1 MFKKQTK
8 KLDSIGTSSINGDVA
23 ENQNSPNS
31 FMKSATAFSGRA
43 KPTLLA
49 LAAVALP
56 IFTISNASASL
67 IDFSSGNSTVGID
80 PTSASGMTLWTV
92 DNRSILDQQSFWI
105 GIGSANWS
113 VSPISSI
120 LTSAGTPTVNGPAT
134 SLTSTYQTGS
144 LQIQAVYSLVGGA
157 PGSGTAD
164 LGEQFIIQNNGNT
177 PVSFHFY
184 QYANFLNVSAVD
196 LTRNSRGLYNEAFV
210 TGPNF
215 TITEGVDTGISPG
228 ANHGET
234 EGPGVTLGHLTSGTP
249 GLTLADNMSS
259 TGQNS
264 WAFQWN
270 PTIAAG
276 GTFIISKDINVSGVQ
291 PAPEPATWSLVSLG
305 LIGVGFLRRLF
316 GRGKKE

>member
-1 MFKKQTK
+1 
-8 KLDSIGTSSINGDVA
+8 
-23 ENQNSPNS
+23 
-31 FMKSATAFSGRA
+31 MKSAIAFSGRV
-43 KPTLLA
+43 KPAWLA
-49 LAAVALP
+49 LAGLALP
-56 IFTISNASASL
+56 LLTSPNASGST
-67 IDFSSGNSTVGID
+67 INFSSGNSTVGID
-80 PTSASGMTLWTV
+80 PASASGMTLWSA
-92 DNRSILDQQSFWI
+92 DNRSILDQQSFFF
-105 GIGSANWS
+105 GVGSANWA

-134 SLTSTYQTGS
+134 TLTSTYQSGS

-157 PGSGTAD
+157 SGSGTAD
-164 LGEQFIIQNNGNT
+164 LGEQFIIQNNGNSAVT
-177 PVSFHFY
+177 FHFY
-184 QYANFLNVSAVD
+184 QYANFLNVSSVD

-234 EGPGVTLGHLTSGTP
+234 EGPGVTLGELTSGTP
-249 GLTLADNMSS
+249 GLTFADNTSS
-259 TGQNS
+259 VGQNS